1 MIITVDIGNT
11 DIVCGVFKDNE
22 LLYHWRFSSSTKSS
36 TDEYMMKYFS
46 LFKIYELDYKKKIQ
60 GSIIG
65 SVVPELIRKHHKALY
80 NLLGMPPIIVN
91 SQLHWNIHLSFDH
104 PEEVG
109 VDRLL
114 NVLAA
119 KELYGLPALVV
130 DYGTATT
137 IDIISEDAEYLG
149 GIIAPGILISRDAL
163 STRTAQLPSISLEIP
178 PAVIGKNTVASMR
191 SGILHGS
198 AGQTQHLLEKIRR
211 EFPTSQ
217 EPYLILTGGFA
228 NLMNQLLPFKAIVDP
243 YLTLKGL
250 NILYLQ
256 NRQYSSGEGKSGISP
271 ERSKTE

>member
-11 DIVCGVFKDNE
+11 DIVCGVFKNNE
-22 LLYHWRFSSSTKSS
+22 LLHHWRFSSSTKSS

-46 LFKIYELDYKKKIQ
+46 LFKIYEIDYRKDIQ
-60 GSIIG
+60 GAIIG

-80 NLLGMPPIIVN
+80 NLLGKTPVIVN
-91 SQLHWNIHLSFDH
+91 STLEWNMKLSFEH
-104 PEEVG
+104 PEEIG

-119 KELYGLPALVV
+119 KELYGLPAMVV

-137 IDIISEDAEYLG
+137 IDIISENAEYLG
-149 GIIAPGILISRDAL
+149 GTIAPGILISRDAL
-163 STRTAQLPSISLEIP
+163 STRTAQLPSISLEVP
-178 PAVIGKNTVASMR
+178 PAVIGKNTVSSMR
-191 SGILHGS
+191 SGILYGS
-198 AGQTQHLLEKIRR
+198 AGQTQHLIEKIMK
-211 EFPTSQ
+211 EFPTSR

-228 NLMNQLLPFKAIVDP
+228 NLMHQLLPFEALVDP

-256 NRQYSSGEGKSGISP
+256 NPHSSSV
-271 ERSKTE
+271 